1 MRKFSLLRYYFED
14 VRNIG
19 QYREIV
25 LIGKFPHSVKVS
37 ITFPFLP
44 SFWSVVAMVSPCQ
57 GPQPS
62 LDQTIE
68 MIPTSSGE
76 EGRRQQCSWYSHER
90 ERGWVWVCWLEAER
104 QLGSE
109 RSPSN
114 HSLDQPWRLSQP
126 RRERG
131 VIIHFDLLAPGS
143 GDQMTWSRQS
153 DLQRS
158 GEFSSFSHLKN
169 NSEHKQVSTEPLEH
183 KTLNCLQH
191 LKQLF
196 FYFNSGLW
204 SPQSKA
210 GTQEK
215 VSIVCC
221 FILNQTNIQ
230 ERRSRKYIL
239 SLNFWMTRIEN
250 ATQIKQNVSASGR
263 MWGDVWRVWW
273 GMMTNDLHRQGN
285 WLTRQTDHL
294 EVWSRPGLDSPPA
307 CHKAENLAGGREAS
321 LHVGTE
327 GLEDPISVWLI

>member
-1 MRKFSLLRYYFED
+1 MR
-14 VRNIG
+14 
-19 QYREIV
+19 
-25 LIGKFPHSVKVS
+25 
-37 ITFPFLP
+37 
-44 SFWSVVAMVSPCQ
+44 
-57 GPQPS
+57 
-62 LDQTIE
+62 
-68 MIPTSSGE
+68 
-76 EGRRQQCSWYSHER
+76 ER
-90 ERGWVWVCWLEAER
+90 EEECESV
-104 QLGSE
+104 
-109 RSPSN
+109 
-114 HSLDQPWRLSQP
+114 DWRL
-126 RRERG
+126 RDNWGVRG
-131 VIIHFDLLAPGS
+131 VPVTTPWTSHGGYHSPGGREESSDILTSWHLAVEIRWHGQ
-143 GDQMTWSRQS
+143 DNLI
-153 DLQRS
+153 LQHS

-327 GLEDPISVWLI
+327 GLEDPISV